1 MTKVLAIGN
10 YSATDEMLLKKE
22 FPATV
27 VPSVANIAALSDEKR
42 TAVQAI
48 AFMGHTPLGGSEMDL
63 LPNLRLIANFGVGY
77 DAIDVSAAS
86 ARDIKVTNTP
96 DVLNDDVADLA
107 VALLIAQRREL
118 IEASNW
124 VRSGNWGKTG
134 SFRLGHKISGAKAGI
149 VGLGRIG
156 REIAVRLEAFKMDIH
171 YTSRN
176 PKQTPGWTFHKDAQS
191 LAKEVDYLF
200 VALVGGPATENLVS
214 RDVLKALGANGVLI
228 NISRGSTVDE
238 QALLEALETG
248 SIAGAG
254 LDVFQTEPHLD
265 ARFLKLDNVV
275 LLPHQGSATVETR
288 AMMGQLQ
295 RDNIRAMLNDAQ
307 LLTPVN

>member
-1 MTKVLAIGN
+1 MTKVLAIGS
-10 YSATDEMLLKKE
+10 YSETDEALLKTE
-22 FPATV
+22 FATTT
-27 VPSVANIAALSDEKR
+27 VPSVTSIADLSEECR
-42 TAVQAI
+42 SATQAV
-48 AFMGHTPLGGSEMDL
+48 AFTGHAPLGGPEMDL
-63 LPNLRLIANFGVGY
+63 LPNLRLIANYGVGY
-77 DAIDVSAAS
+77 DAIDVAAAS
-86 ARDIKVTNTP
+86 KRNISVTNTP

-107 VALLIAQRREL
+107 VALLLAQRREL
-118 IEASNW
+118 IEASEW
-124 VRSGNWGKTG
+124 VHSGNWTTNGN
-134 SFRLGHKISGAKAGI
+134 FRLAHKISGAKAGV

-156 REIAVRLEAFKMDIH
+156 HEIASRLAAFKMDIH

-176 PKQTPGWTFHKDAQS
+176 PKQTPGWTFHKDALS

-200 VALVGGPATENLVS
+200 VALVGGPETENLVS
-214 RDVLKALGANGVLI
+214 REVLEALGTNGVLV

-254 LDVFQTEPHLD
+254 LDVFQNEPKLNP
-265 ARFLKLDNVV
+265 RFLKLSNVV
-275 LLPHQGSATVETR
+275 LLPHQGSATKETR

-295 RDNIRAMLNDAQ
+295 RDNIRAQLNNEQ